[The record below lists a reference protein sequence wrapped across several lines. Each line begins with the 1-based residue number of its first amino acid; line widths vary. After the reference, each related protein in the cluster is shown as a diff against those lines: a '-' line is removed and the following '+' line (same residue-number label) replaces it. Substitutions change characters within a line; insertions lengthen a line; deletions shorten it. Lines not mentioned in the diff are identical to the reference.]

1 MDLQQARTR
10 LLNHLDWEIQDKRVI
25 EAIKRVPREN
35 FVLPEYYDVA
45 YDDRPL
51 SIGFGQTISQPF
63 MVSLMLQALEL
74 NGNEKV
80 LEVGT
85 GSGYVAALL
94 SELGKRVVTVE
105 CISELAK
112 SSSLL
117 LRKLG
122 YRNVEVYHAVDTLGW
137 LDEAPYDAIIVSA
150 GAPSVPK
157 ALSGQLAWGGR
168 LVIPVGSRWEQ
179 RLLKISRNKDGDVIE
194 DLGGCFFVPLI
205 GKDAWEE

>member
-25 EAIKRVPREN
+25 EAIKRVPREK

>member
-1 MDLQQARTR
+1 MDLQQARAR

-25 EAIKRVPREN
+25 GAIKRVPREK
-35 FVLPEYYDVA
+35 FVLPEYYDAA

-51 SIGFGQTISQPF
+51 SIGLGQTISQPF

-94 SELGKRVVTVE
+94 SELGQRVVTVE

-122 YRNVEVYHAVDTLGW
+122 YQNVEVHHAVDTLGW

>member
-1 MDLQQARTR
+1 MDLQKSRIR
-10 LLNHLDWEIQDKRVI
+10 LLKHLDWEIKDKRVI
-25 EAIKRVPREN
+25 DAIKRVPREK
-35 FVLPEYYDVA
+35 FVLPEYYDEA

-74 NGNEKV
+74 KGNEKI

-105 CISELAK
+105 CINELER

-117 LRKLG
+117 LMNLG
-122 YRNVEVYHAVDTLGW
+122 YQNVEVHLAGGILGW
-137 LDEAPYDAIIVSA
+137 PDEAPYDAIIVSA

-157 ALSGQLAWGGR
+157 ALSGQLSWGGR

-179 RLLKISRNKDGDVIE
+179 RLLKIMRNKDGEVIE

-205 GKDAWEE
+205 DKEAWQE

>member
-25 EAIKRVPREN
+25 GAIKRVPREK
-35 FVLPEYYDVA
+35 FVLPEYHDAA

-51 SIGFGQTISQPF
+51 SIGLGQTISQPF

-122 YRNVEVYHAVDTLGW
+122 YQNVEVHLAGSILGW
-137 LDEAPYDAIIVSA
+137 PDEAPYDAIIVSA
-150 GAPSVPK
+150 GAPSVPRT
-157 ALSGQLAWGGR
+157 LSGQLSWGGR

-179 RLLKISRNKDGDVIE
+179 RLLKIMRNKEGEVIE

-205 GKDAWEE
+205 GEEAWKK

>member
-25 EAIKRVPREN
+25 DAVKRVPREK
-35 FVLPEYYDVA
+35 FVLPEYYDAA

-51 SIGFGQTISQPF
+51 SIGLGQTISQPF

-105 CISELAK
+105 YISELAK

-122 YRNVEVYHAVDTLGW
+122 YQNVEVHHAVDTLGW

-150 GAPSVPK
+150 GATSVPNV
-157 ALSGQLAWGGR
+157 LSGQLAWGGR
-168 LVIPVGSRWEQ
+168 LVIPVGSKWEQ

>member
-1 MDLQQARTR
+1 M
-10 LLNHLDWEIQDKRVI
+10 LNHLDWEIQDKRVI
-25 EAIKRVPREN
+25 DAVKRVPREK
-35 FVLPEYYDVA
+35 FVLPEYYDAA

-51 SIGFGQTISQPF
+51 SIGLGQTISQPF

-105 CISELAK
+105 CIGELAK

-122 YRNVEVYHAVDTLGW
+122 YQNVEVHHAVDTLGW

>member
-25 EAIKRVPREN
+25 DAIKRVPREK
-35 FVLPEYYDVA
+35 FVLPEYYDAA

-51 SIGFGQTISQPF
+51 SIGLGQTISQPF

-122 YRNVEVYHAVDTLGW
+122 YQNVEVHHAVDTLGW

-150 GAPSVPK
+150 GAPSVPNV
-157 ALSGQLAWGGR
+157 LSGQLAWGGR
-168 LVIPVGSRWEQ
+168 LVIPVGSKWEQ